1 MADFTVDLITAENV
15 GNQIQKISGEYD
27 IYKFSGIVNSL
38 FKK

>member
-1 MADFTVDLITAENV
+1 MVDFTLDSITAENV
-15 GNQIQKISGEYD
+15 ENYIQKISGEYD